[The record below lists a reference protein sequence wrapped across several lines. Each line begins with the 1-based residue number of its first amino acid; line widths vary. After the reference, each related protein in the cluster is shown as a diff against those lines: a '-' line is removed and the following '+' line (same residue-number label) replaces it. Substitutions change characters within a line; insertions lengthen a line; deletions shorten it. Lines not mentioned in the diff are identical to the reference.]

1 MLPRPLSRPLGRM
14 VRLPS
19 NGELARTR
27 TTASGRSRSR
37 LTRHGARDDTRC
49 KSCDISMQRSRTNA
63 LALVPSCTGL
73 RSGSA
78 PTPRSRSPPALTTY
92 ARLQP
97 ILPTAELQAPR
108 AAQKEND
115 NFTKGNHRAQETWGH
130 LPSRRALASAQCPHA
145 PVTLHYRTCGRC
157 RDALPGHYLCFCSDD
172 KCNNALLH
180 RAGGV
185 INPVGPEAHPCAGAP
200 PPSTEPC

>member
-19 NGELARTR
+19 NGELARTH

-108 AAQKEND
+108 AAQRGWSPLERID
-115 NFTKGNHRAQETWGH
+115 GRMVSRPSCVEVAQVVEVVYLRVGDV
-130 LPSRRALASAQCPHA
+130 PSSRPS
-145 PVTLHYRTCGRC
+145 
-157 RDALPGHYLCFCSDD
+157 
-172 KCNNALLH
+172 
-180 RAGGV
+180 GG
-185 INPVGPEAHPCAGAP
+185 G
-200 PPSTEPC
+200 SS